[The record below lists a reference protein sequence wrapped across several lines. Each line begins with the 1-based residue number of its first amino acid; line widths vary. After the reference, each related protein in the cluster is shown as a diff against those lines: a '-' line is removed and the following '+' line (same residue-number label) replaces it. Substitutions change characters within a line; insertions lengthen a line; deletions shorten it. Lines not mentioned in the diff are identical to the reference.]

1 VWAKRQNY
9 RRILLSTFRDIE
21 WNAPFYAKLGF
32 QILAEV
38 ELTAGFQQI
47 RRKEA
52 EAGLP
57 IDQRVIMYRDLQ

>member
-1 VWAKRQNY
+1 MTLNGTHLY
-9 RRILLSTFRDIE
+9 
-21 WNAPFYAKLGF
+21 YAKLGF

-47 RRKEA
+47 RRKET

-57 IDQRVIMYRDLQ
+57 IAQRVIMYRELQ